1 MQHPNDSA
9 MTEVSIELNCK
20 TLDMAE
26 QLGIDLSEMAN
37 RLLSEEVNKELE
49 QRQDNQPGKT

>member
-1 MQHPNDSA
+1 MQHANDPA
-9 MTEVSIELNCK
+9 MTDVSIELNCK

-37 RLLSEEVNKELE
+37 RLLLEEVNKKLK
-49 QRQDNQPGKT
+49 QRHDKNTDAT